1 MFCSSCG
8 KELPDSATFCPFCG
22 ASVAPRGATDPSPIN
37 APEPDPITS
46 DEPSGQAG
54 ARSDAATG
62 TVPPPIAPDAPTAP
76 GNAPRPADDH
86 LAIAS
91 LVCGIIGLLFSPS
104 IIVGI
109 VLCII
114 AVMLAR
120 SYTQVGGASVM
131 AKVGKVCGLVGLVCS
146 VLALVLFMT
155 IGCSA
160 FTLIANSASQTTTTR
175 AVQSD
180 DVSDTT
186 SDDTTSTASEPEE
199 IELTEAEQQEMTD
212 ELAAYLDP
220 LMAQDE
226 AAVDELADWCNDR
239 FEAVF
244 GYTLDDAGVDAQE
257 FTRWMLEGMSWQ
269 VDGIYGYDDGT
280 AAVSVEFTN
289 SYQLDFQT
297 AFEYLIEVYIDRG
310 GDITDEQKVGRVFK
324 AAQEM
329 FYNGDA
335 PGAGYIDTTWQSFA
349 FIKQTDGSYVPD
361 EDDWEYQREQ
371 LFDPIRTE
379 LMDKVLYDEDFRD
392 ITLEIEYP
400 PDKYLGDYL
409 DGII

>member
-22 ASVAPRGATDPSPIN
+22 ASVASRSAADPSPIN

-46 DEPSGQAG
+46 EEPSGQAG
-54 ARSDAATG
+54 AHSDAAKG
-62 TVPPPIAPDAPTAP
+62 TVPPPVTPDAPMAP
-76 GNAPRPADDH
+76 GNARHPADDH

-120 SYTQVGGASVM
+120 SYAQAGGASVM

-146 VLALVLFMT
+146 ALALVLFMT

-160 FTLIANSASQTTTTR
+160 FTLIASSASQTTTTR

-186 SDDTTSTASEPEE
+186 SDDMTSTASEPEE

-212 ELAAYLDP
+212 ALAAYLDP
-220 LMAQDE
+220 LMAQDD

-257 FTRWMLEGMSWQ
+257 FVRWMLEDMSWEE
-269 VDGIYGYDDGT
+269 VGIYGYDDGT
-280 AAVSVEFTN
+280 ASVSVRFAN
-289 SYQLDFQT
+289 SYHSDFQT

-310 GDITDEQKVGRVFK
+310 GDIADEQKVGRVFK

-329 FYNGDA
+329 FYYGDA
-335 PGAGYIDTTWQSFA
+335 PGADYIDTTWQSFA
-349 FIKQTDGSYVPD
+349 FTKQADGSYAPD
-361 EDDWEYQREQ
+361 EDDWEYQREE
-371 LFDPIRTE
+371 LFDPVRTDM
-379 LMDKVLYDEDFRD
+379 MDAVLHDEDYRETD
-392 ITLEIEYP
+392 LELYP
-400 PDKYLGDYL
+400 PEECLGDYL

>member
-8 KELPDSATFCPFCG
+8 NELPDSATFCPFCG
-22 ASVAPRGATDPSPIN
+22 ASVAPHGAADPSPIN

-46 DEPSGQAG
+46 DEPSGPAG
-54 ARSDAATG
+54 AHSDAATG
-62 TVPPPIAPDAPTAP
+62 TVPPPITPDAPMAP

-131 AKVGKVCGLVGLVCS
+131 AKVGKICGLVGLVCS
-146 VLALVLFMT
+146 ALALVLFMT

-160 FTLIANSASQTTTTR
+160 FTLIASSASQTTTTR

-186 SDDTTSTASEPEE
+186 SDDMTSTASEPEE

-220 LMAQDE
+220 LMAQDD

-257 FTRWMLEGMSWQ
+257 FARWMLEDMSWEE
-269 VDGIYGYDDGT
+269 VGIYGYDDGT
-280 AAVSVEFTN
+280 ASVSVEFTN
-289 SYQLDFQT
+289 SYHSDFQT

-310 GDITDEQKVGRVFK
+310 GDIADEQKVGRVFK

-329 FYNGDA
+329 FYYGDA
-335 PGAGYIDTTWQSFA
+335 PGADYIDTTWQSFA
-349 FIKQTDGSYVPD
+349 FTKQADGSYAPD
-361 EDDWEYQREQ
+361 EDDWEYQREE
-371 LFDPIRTE
+371 LFDPVRTDM
-379 LMDKVLYDEDFRD
+379 MDTVLHNEDYRETD
-392 ITLEIEYP
+392 LKLYP
-400 PDKYLGDYL
+400 PEECLGDYL